1 MKTSYSEHAAYWDW
15 DAFEDAAEQSFWY
28 TMSGRYGKK
37 ILSAMC
43 ALGKTAAYLVRQDC
57 RVTALDLTREM
68 ILEGKKRYGAL
79 PGLQFVQGDIC
90 DFRLTEQDYD
100 FCFIAGTDLHLLPSL
115 DHVRNAL
122 RCAQA
127 HLRPGGGLGLGVW
140 YADTMRHSFSVPMR
154 RFEPRVPRSSGP
166 HIWKEGESNFDA
178 ETKIQHIHQ
187 LIHIDGPHT
196 SKVFIHDIAQQLY
209 ARAELLA
216 TLDACGFQLAG
227 QYCDYD
233 FHTSGDIFAN
243 CYLELRAT
251 P

>member
-115 DHVRNAL
+115 EHVKSAL
-122 RCAQA
+122 RCMRA
-127 HLRPGGGLGLGVW
+127 HLRPVGGLGLGVW
-140 YADTMRHSFSVPMR
+140 YADTMRHSISVPMR
-154 RFEPRVPRSSGP
+154 RFEPRVPRGDGFP
-166 HIWKEGESNFDA
+166 IWKEGESFFDA
-178 ETKIQHIHQ
+178 ETKVQHIHQ
-187 LIHIDGPHT
+187 LVHIDDPRAP
-196 SKVFIHDIAQQLY
+196 KVFTYDVTQQLY
-209 ARAELLA
+209 SRDELLA
-216 TLDACGFQLAG
+216 ALDACGFQLAG

-233 FHTSGDIFAN
+233 LHTSEDMFSN
-243 CYLELRAT
+243 CYLELRAM